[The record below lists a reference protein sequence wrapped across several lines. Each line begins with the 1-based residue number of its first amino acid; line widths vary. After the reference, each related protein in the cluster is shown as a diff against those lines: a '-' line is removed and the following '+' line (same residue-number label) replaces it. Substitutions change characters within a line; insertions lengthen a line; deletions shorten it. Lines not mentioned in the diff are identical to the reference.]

1 MPLLFRLPLRT
12 LLLTAAIVSILL
24 AVLNL
29 TPPFRQLEAWAVDL
43 RLRWLAPQSPAR
55 DDIVLIGIDE
65 KVLAS
70 LPYRSPIDRQFVA
83 DLVSAVRGANPR
95 AIAVDLLF
103 DQPTEPIKDQR
114 LRETLKQA
122 GPPLVVGS
130 AGRSDGLTLAQT
142 GYHDAFT
149 DQLLRGRVVLEA
161 DFFDGRVRQVAGRSA
176 SGEMGFS
183 GAVYAVVTGK
193 MPPADTFFLA
203 PLRAGGQ
210 SAFRT
215 LPARLVASEG
225 QAVRPWLE
233 DRIVLIGSMLPAED
247 RHAVALWT
255 ADGALPGVEVHAHI
269 LARLLDGWQPEPVPP
284 ASKPL
289 IFLAAALI
297 SVFLVGLRMSGALRA
312 ALSAGVVATAVGMAL
327 LLAQQEV
334 MVPVVGPVQTALV
347 AVAATRLRIAAVDRE
362 RRRFLQRAFGKYIS
376 PSVVD
381 RLLAHPE
388 ELRVS
393 GERRTITALFTD
405 LEGFTALTESVD
417 PKAMLTL
424 LNTYLD
430 GICRIVVSHGGIID
444 KLVGDAVVALFNAPV
459 DLENYSSRAVHC
471 ALAID
476 AFASEFARAEGQ
488 RLGRAVGA
496 TRIGIATGVVTVGNF
511 GGDVL
516 FDYTAHGP
524 AMNLASRLEG
534 ANRELGT
541 TICVDEAT
549 AVACRDLRFR
559 SLGTVTAKGFAA
571 PVPIFTPAISTAQG
585 TMRES
590 SDVSYAELM
599 A

>member
-1 MPLLFRLPLRT
+1 MPSLFRLPLRT
-12 LLLTAAIVSILL
+12 LLLIAASVSIVL
-24 AVLNL
+24 AALNL

-43 RLRWLAPQSPAR
+43 RLRWLAPQSSAS
-55 DDIVLIGIDE
+55 DDVVLISIDE

-70 LPYRSPIDRQFVA
+70 LPYRSPIDRRFVA
-83 DLVSAVRGANPR
+83 DLVSAVRDANPR

-122 GPPLVVGS
+122 GPPLIVAW

-142 GYHDAFT
+142 GYLEAFT
-149 DQLLRGRVVLEA
+149 DGILRGRVDLQA
-161 DFFDGRVRQVAGRSA
+161 DFFDGRVRQVAGRAA
-176 SGEMGFS
+176 SGEIGFS

-193 MPPADTFFLA
+193 IPPADPFFLA
-203 PLRAGGQ
+203 PVRGEGQ
-210 SAFRT
+210 TAFRT
-215 LPARLVASEG
+215 LPARLVVGDG

-255 ADGALPGVEVHAHI
+255 ADGALPGVEIHAHI
-269 LARLLDGWQPEPVPP
+269 LARLLDGWQPEPMPA
-284 ASKPL
+284 ASKPIML
-289 IFLAAALI
+289 LAAALI
-297 SVFLVGLRMSGALRA
+297 SVFLVGLSVSGALRA
-312 ALSAGVVATAVGMAL
+312 ALSAGVVGTAVVTAL

-347 AVAATRLRIAAVDRE
+347 AVAATRLRIATVDRE

-376 PSVVD
+376 PRVVD

-388 ELRVS
+388 ELRLS

-417 PKAMLTL
+417 PKVMLTL
-424 LNTYLD
+424 LNAYLD
-430 GICRIVVSHGGIID
+430 GICRIVVHHGGIID

-459 DLENYSSRAVHC
+459 DLENYPCRAVHC

-476 AFASEFARAEGQ
+476 AFASEFSRAEGQ
-488 RLGRAVGA
+488 RLGGVVGT

-516 FDYTAHGP
+516 FNYTAHGP
-524 AMNLASRLEG
+524 AMNLASRLEN
-534 ANRELGT
+534 ANRKLGT

-549 AVACRDLRFR
+549 ALACRDLCFR

-571 PVPIFTPAISTAQG
+571 PVPIFTPAILTLQE
-585 TMRES
+585 TRREN
-590 SDVSYAELM
+590 SDVPYAELM